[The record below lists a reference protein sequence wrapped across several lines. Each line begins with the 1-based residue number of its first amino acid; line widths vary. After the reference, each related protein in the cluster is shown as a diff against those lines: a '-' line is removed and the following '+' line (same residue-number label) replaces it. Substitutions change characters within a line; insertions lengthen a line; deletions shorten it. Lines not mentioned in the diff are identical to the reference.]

1 MAKITGKTKTGYAF
15 EYDER
20 VLTDWEYISLLSVTQ
35 NGTDMEK
42 IAASTKVVELLVGKD
57 KMPGLIDHVRK
68 THDGYASVEDI
79 IAEFT
84 DMIGAKS
91 NAKN

>member
-1 MAKITGKTKTGYAF
+1 MAKITGKTKSGYVF

-20 VLTDWEYISLLSVTQ
+20 VLTDWEYVSLLSVTQ

-57 KMPGLIDHVRK
+57 KMPGLLDHIRK
-68 THDGYASVEDI
+68 AHDGYASVEDVV
-79 IAEFT
+79 AEFT
-84 DMIGAKS
+84 EMIS
-91 NAKN
+91 AKNSTKN

>member
-1 MAKITGKTKTGYAF
+1 MAKITGKTKSGYVF

-20 VLTDWEYISLLSVTQ
+20 VLTDWEYVSLLSVTQ

-57 KMPGLIDHVRK
+57 KMPGLLDHIRK
-68 THDGYASVEDI
+68 AHGGYASVEDVV
-79 IAEFT
+79 AEFT
-84 DMIGAKS
+84 EMIS
-91 NAKN
+91 AKNSTKN